1 MIMALNDPVGHTQK
15 TLSVVGLVG
24 MAVTVGSAVGFQVI
38 GGYIPCKLCY
48 EQRIPYYIG
57 LPILALAVILS
68 FRRGPAL
75 VTRLLI
81 LAGAL
86 LMIWALY
93 LGVYH
98 SGVEWGWW
106 AGPTDCGVAVD
117 ATSGTSGGV
126 LDSLNSVIP
135 PSCDKAALRVLGL
148 SFAGWQAICAAILA
162 IIMLR
167 GAFARSRA

>member
-1 MIMALNDPVGHTQK
+1 MALNDPVGHTQK
-15 TLSVVGLVG
+15 TLSLVG
-24 MAVTVGSAVGFQVI
+24 FLGMALTVGTAVGFQVI

-68 FRRGPAL
+68 FMRGPAL
-75 VTRLLI
+75 ITRLLI

-86 LMIWALY
+86 LMVWALY
-93 LGVYH
+93 LGIFH
-98 SGVEWGWW
+98 AGVEWGFWP
-106 AGPTDCGVAVD
+106 GPTDCGVAVD

-126 LDSLNSVIP
+126 LDSLNTVIP

-162 IIMLR
+162 MIMLR
-167 GAFARSRA
+167 GAFARGRA